1 MIEKTKPKT
10 DAEFKFSCMCCN
22 IWICCWICL
31 FNNSINIYIT
41 NVHNDTNITPYLD
54 LQIMQ
59 NILQIKKI
67 VQNEIKLP
75 YLTWLNSFAIDHYLS
90 TLWVQSSVTCTV
102 FSFANAFTE
111 FSIIHQRFV
120 CGGNQSC
127 VGSWRRSESDWYI
140 VNNSPSPCTML
151 FIWPNLNLLSQTCI
165 TPGLIEIRGFLIF

>member
-1 MIEKTKPKT
+1 
-10 DAEFKFSCMCCN
+10 MCCN

-75 YLTWLNSFAIDHYLS
+75 YLT
-90 TLWVQSSVTCTV
+90 
-102 FSFANAFTE
+102 
-111 FSIIHQRFV
+111 
-120 CGGNQSC
+120 
-127 VGSWRRSESDWYI
+127 
-140 VNNSPSPCTML
+140 
-151 FIWPNLNLLSQTCI
+151 
-165 TPGLIEIRGFLIF
+165 